1 MQTII
6 SYNYGAK
13 QYERAKKTLILSI
26 IVSVVILS
34 FGFLI
39 VQVFPEVF
47 VGIFNK
53 DSDLMDIAVRGI
65 SINLIT
71 LPIMGISIVGPV
83 YFQCISKV
91 KHSMFLTLLRQFIL
105 FIPLI
110 IVLPIQFN
118 LDGVWLAQPVADFIA
133 MIIVLLFLK
142 REFKTSRV

>member
-1 MQTII
+1 
-6 SYNYGAK
+6 
-13 QYERAKKTLILSI
+13 
-26 IVSVVILS
+26 
-34 FGFLI
+34 
-39 VQVFPEVF
+39 
-47 VGIFNK
+47 
-53 DSDLMDIAVRGI
+53 
-65 SINLIT
+65 
-71 LPIMGISIVGPV
+71 MGISIVGPV